1 MEGNEKMNKETKKKS
16 NVGNKSIIKLAA
28 RIKELQLKAEEL
40 GLFFNDRELLEC
52 KKCGLIEDVAVEGR
66 PITYNRHDIV
76 ADSGLRFEPCGKNK
90 YLCPV
95 CGSKVSEKI
104 ERRAQN
110 KK

>member
-1 MEGNEKMNKETKKKS
+1 MNKKTKKKS
-16 NVGNKSIIKLAA
+16 NAVNKSIIKLAA

-52 KKCGLIEDVAVEGR
+52 KKCGLIEDVAVDGR
-66 PITYNRHDIV
+66 LITYNRYDVV
-76 ADSGLRFEPCGKNK
+76 ADIGLRFEPCEKDR

-95 CGSKVSEKI
+95 CGSNVKEK
-104 ERRAQN
+104 RRARN